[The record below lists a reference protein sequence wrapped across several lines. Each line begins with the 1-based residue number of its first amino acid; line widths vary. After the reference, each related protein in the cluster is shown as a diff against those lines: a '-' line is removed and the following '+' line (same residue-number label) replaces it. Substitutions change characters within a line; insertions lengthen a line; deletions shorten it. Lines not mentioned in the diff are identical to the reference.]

1 MTTRQQ
7 RRQVVLEL
15 VNRNEITSQEQLQEL
30 LAVEGINATQATVS
44 RDLRDL
50 GVIKTPG
57 RQHGQPPL
65 YTVVDLDNLADPDT
79 NDLKRALKSD
89 VRAIERAA
97 SVLVLKTN
105 FGMAKALAAKL
116 EQSKLPQVVGTMAS
130 DDTIFIATRSPGQ
143 AGELRRMLERL
154 GK

>member
-7 RRQVVLEL
+7 RRQIVLEL

-30 LAVEGINATQATVS
+30 LSLEGIEATQATIS

-50 GVIKTPG
+50 GIVKMQGGEGMSPVYA
-57 RQHGQPPL
+57 H
-65 YTVVDLDNLADPDT
+65 VSFDSSSNLDT
-79 NDLKRALKSD
+79 RELKRSLKSD
-89 VRAIERAA
+89 VVSVERAA

-105 FGMAKALAAKL
+105 FGMAKALAVRL
-116 EQSKLPQVVGTMAS
+116 DRSNLPQIVGTMAS
-130 DDTIFIATRSPGQ
+130 DDTIFIATRSSSQ

-154 GK
+154 RT